1 MHSRYASPAIVLG
14 VRYYVL
20 RISLRISDNK
30 ILFLFFQMKIGNEIF
45 ALTSYGKLER
55 KVNRELTSE
64 VINLENCLKL
74 REAPLQLSLSLSSR
88 KICM

>member
-1 MHSRYASPAIVLG
+1 MYYEFPLG
-14 VRYYVL
+14 
-20 RISLRISDNK
+20 SDNK
-30 ILFLFFQMKIGNEIF
+30 IWFLFFQMKIGNEIF

-74 REAPLQLSLSLSSR
+74 REAPFQLSLSLSSR
-88 KICM
+88 KIRM